1 MTSVKNTFEPKFS
14 TKENI
19 ADIIYSIDPEYE
31 KTHNKE
37 LYLIWYYGREILPGH
52 PNFEYMRGTGQLYLI
67 PTFMKN
73 SEFRD
78 LCKWF
83 PGFRDLYMSTMKM
96 IA

>member
-1 MTSVKNTFEPKFS
+1 MNSVENIFEPRFS

-37 LYLIWYYGREILPGH
+37 LYFIWYYGREILPGH
-52 PNFEYMRGTGQLYLI
+52 PNFEYTRGTGQ
-67 PTFMKN
+67 KN

-78 LCKWF
+78 LCNWF
-83 PGFRDLYMSTMKM
+83 PGFRDLYMSTMKL

>member
-1 MTSVKNTFEPKFS
+1 MNSSNHSFEPRFS

-52 PNFEYMRGTGQLYLI
+52 PNFEYTRGTGQLYLI

-78 LCKWF
+78 LCTLF
-83 PGFRDLYMSTMKM
+83 PGFRDLYMSTMQL
-96 IA
+96 IV